1 MAGRIASLVRGIGLL
16 EREVVMAGGVAKNRG
31 IRSSIEE
38 VLGVEL
44 ADMKSD
50 PQLNGAVG
58 AALLAREAA
67 ARKQPAG

>member
-1 MAGRIASLVRGIGLL
+1 
-16 EREVVMAGGVAKNRG
+16 
-31 IRSSIEE
+31 
-38 VLGVEL
+38 
-44 ADMKSD
+44 MKSD